1 MANESTNADDYV
13 VVARAVRVRGLRG
26 EIVAQMLTDF
36 PERFNETDELIVIN
50 ANREVKEKVELE
62 SFFLQKDR
70 IILKL
75 AGVDSIERAEKYI
88 GCDFAVH
95 ETETVELEA
104 DEFFEW
110 QLIGC
115 QVVTIDGAEA
125 GTVESLLQTG
135 GVAVLVVEKS
145 GREILIP
152 LARDICVKVEVETR
166 RITID
171 PPEGLLEM

>member
-1 MANESTNADDYV
+1 MTDESTNDDDYV

-36 PERFNETDELIVIN
+36 PERFDETDELIVIN
-50 ANREVKEKVELE
+50 AKREVTEKVEIE

-70 IILKL
+70 IVLKL
-75 AGVDSIERAEKYI
+75 AGIDSIEQAGKYV

-95 ETETVELEA
+95 EDETVELEA

-115 QVVTIDGAEA
+115 QVVTVDGAEA
-125 GTVESLLQTG
+125 GTVESLLPTG
-135 GVAVLVVEKS
+135 GVAVLVVKKQ

-152 LARDICVKVEVETR
+152 LARDICVKVEVDAR